1 MFMAQMK
8 SFRDE
13 SNLGNMLLLV
23 NGASPAEAS
32 AEALLSH
39 ASEAR

>member
-8 SFRDE
+8 SIRDE
-13 SNLGNMLLLV
+13 SNLVNVLLAV
-23 NGASPAEAS
+23 NGDSPAEAS

>member
-1 MFMAQMK
+1 MFMAQVK
-8 SFRDE
+8 SFSDE
-13 SNLGNMLLLV
+13 SSLV
-23 NGASPAEAS
+23 NVLLAVNGDSPAEAS

>member
-1 MFMAQMK
+1 MGMAQMK
-8 SFRDE
+8 SLSDE
-13 SNLGNMLLLV
+13 SNLVNVLLAV
-23 NGASPAEAS
+23 NGESPAEAS

>member
-1 MFMAQMK
+1 MAQMK
-8 SFRDE
+8 SLSDE
-13 SNLGNMLLLV
+13 SNLVNVLLAV
-23 NGASPAEAS
+23 NGESPAEAS

>member
-1 MFMAQMK
+1 V
-8 SFRDE
+8 
-13 SNLGNMLLLV
+13 LLAV
-23 NGASPAEAS
+23 NGDSPAEAS